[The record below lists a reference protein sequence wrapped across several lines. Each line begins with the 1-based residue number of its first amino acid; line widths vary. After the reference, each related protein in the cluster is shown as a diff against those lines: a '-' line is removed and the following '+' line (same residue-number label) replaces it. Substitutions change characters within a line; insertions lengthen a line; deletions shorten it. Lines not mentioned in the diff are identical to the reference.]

1 MCIRDSSSRLTQARA
16 GGGHTGAGSSGGGAS
31 WPWETMVRSPSYA
44 METVTG
50 ECQPGTVR
58 DCSRSMPSPRE
69 SASQQY
75 SPYMSSPNAA
85 ASEVR
90 SPSRDRAVAMLATP
104 PGLEPMPRAQDSVPR
119 TGAESR
125 PVKMMSRKTVPV
137 RYTSV
142 AGSWSERTSASGS
155 RTG

>member
-1 MCIRDSSSRLTQARA
+1 
-16 GGGHTGAGSSGGGAS
+16 
-31 WPWETMVRSPSYA
+31 

-58 DCSRSMPSPRE
+58 DRLRSMPSPRE

-90 SPSRDRAVAMLATP
+90 RPSRARAVAMLAMP
-104 PGLEPMPRAQDSVPR
+104 PGLDPMPRAQDSVPR

-137 RYTSV
+137 R
-142 AGSWSERTSASGS
+142 
-155 RTG
+155 

>member
-1 MCIRDSSSRLTQARA
+1 MCIRDRAQPSQPSGRPGSREATQARD
-16 GGGHTGAGSSGGGAS
+16 GGGQPGACLPSKAVRAGPLGAL
-31 WPWETMVRSPSYA
+31 WPCETMVRSPSYA

-50 ECQPGTVR
+50 ECQPATVR
-58 DCSRSMPSPRE
+58 DSDRSTCSPRS

-75 SPYMSSPNAA
+75 SPYMSSPKAA

-90 SPSRDRAVAMLATP
+90 RPRRASAVAMLATP

-137 RYTSV
+137 R
-142 AGSWSERTSASGS
+142 
-155 RTG
+155 